1 MKSSKVNNKV
11 SGKKFNIMSRE
22 HFESSHFPM
31 KEAGGGTSAPVKIC
45 SITMLCVNMIFFIT
59 Y

>member
-1 MKSSKVNNKV
+1 MKSSKKNNKV

-22 HFESSHFPM
+22 QFESSHFPM
-31 KEAGGGTSAPVKIC
+31 KEAGGGTSPPVMIC
-45 SITMLCVNMIFFIT
+45 SFTMLCVNIIFFIT